1 MMMWNRLR
9 LRSGDVQVR
18 LNALEK
24 LGNVSSNGVLKDLA
38 VCLGDPD
45 PNVRS
50 AAALALGTGKNEQ
63 ALQFLLAALTDER
76 SEVRHAAAQG
86 VGHFGD
92 GQAIESLVGLLT
104 DPFPAVRLA
113 AEKSLERLG
122 WKRTAGR
129 RSAADGSD
137 RGIKFTAALPKAGA
151 SSTKQ
156 HNPPQ
161 ANGLKRNS
169 VADALELLR
178 DDRKVQPFLRA
189 LNGVDPIAR
198 VAAIHALGK
207 EVARPEIA
215 MLLHRSVTDRDGRV
229 RLAAAQALSL
239 QSEPSFIPTFLSL
252 LKDKNFE
259 VRLAAVQFLRR
270 VRDPRHV
277 SVFVAMLSDPD
288 HDVRLAAAEA
298 LSELG
303 CPSAI
308 EALVLA
314 LSDEERAVRNAAEF
328 ALEKTDRDWVHSE
341 AARRAGKELE
351 TLLHSRPAWVRGAVG
366 HVLAKLQSA
375 EKAVGAAA

>member
-9 LRSGDVQVR
+9 LRSGDAQVR
-18 LNALEK
+18 LSALEK
-24 LGNVSSNGVLKDLA
+24 LGNASSNGVFRDLA

-63 ALQFLLAALTDER
+63 ALQILLAALTDER

-92 GQAIESLVGLLT
+92 SQAIESLVGLLT

-113 AEKSLERLG
+113 VEKSLEKLG
-122 WKRTAGR
+122 WNHATGR
-129 RSAADGSD
+129 RSAAQDSD
-137 RGIKFTAALPKAGA
+137 QGIKFSAALPKSGA
-151 SSTKQ
+151 VATK
-156 HNPPQ
+156 PQ
-161 ANGLKRNS
+161 DLPEANNLKRNG

-189 LNGVDPIAR
+189 LNDADPIAR

-207 EVARPEIA
+207 QAARPEIA

-239 QSEPSFIPTFLSL
+239 QSDPSFIPTFLSL

-277 SVFVAMLSDPD
+277 SVFVGMLSDRD

-303 CPSAI
+303 CPTAI

-328 ALEKTDRDWVHSE
+328 ALEKTDRNWMHSE
-341 AARRAGKELE
+341 AARRAGKQLE
-351 TLLHSRPAWVRGAVG
+351 TLLHSRPAWVRAAMGN
-366 HVLAKLQSA
+366 VLAKLQSA
-375 EKAVGAAA
+375 EKVIGAAA